1 MFMDIDT
8 IRETLSHGEL
18 LAGWALLSLASCAVL
33 IADLRRNNAHIAS
46 LMKAVWVLTVL
57 YSGPL
62 GLAIYYYSGRK
73 EIATDSLWRKGFR
86 SVAHCY
92 SGCGAGEVVGMS
104 LAVGVLALGNWGAA
118 LTTFG
123 FAYVFGYA
131 MTFGPLVQ
139 AGTPVKEAAI
149 DTFYADTATI
159 AAMEVTA
166 IGVDLWLAGE
176 AGMGDVLFWT
186 SLIVSLT
193 IGLVVAYPVNLLLI
207 ALGVKGG
214 MGDPRDVSGGGH
226 HHH

>member
-1 MFMDIDT
+1 MSEDALRGF
-8 IRETLSHGEL
+8 LSRGDL
-18 LAGWALLSLASCAVL
+18 LVAWLVLVAISCAVVV
-33 IADLRRNNAHIAS
+33 ADLRRNNAHIDS
-46 LMKAVWVLTVL
+46 LMKVVWFLTVL

-62 GLAIYYYSGRK
+62 GLLIYRYSGRK
-73 EIATDSLWRKGFR
+73 EIPNDSIWRKGFR

-92 SGCGAGEVVGMS
+92 SGCGAGEVTGMMV
-104 LAVGVLALGNWGAA
+104 AVGLLALGNWGAA
-118 LTTFG
+118 LTTLG

-139 AGTPVKEAAI
+139 AGVPVKRALI

-166 IGVDLWLAGE
+166 IGVDLWLAAE
-176 AGMGDVLFWT
+176 ATMGDILFWT

-193 IGLVVAYPVNLLLI
+193 IGLVAAYPVNLLLI

-214 MGDPRDVSGGGH
+214 MGDPRDTEGGH
-226 HHH
+226 THAH